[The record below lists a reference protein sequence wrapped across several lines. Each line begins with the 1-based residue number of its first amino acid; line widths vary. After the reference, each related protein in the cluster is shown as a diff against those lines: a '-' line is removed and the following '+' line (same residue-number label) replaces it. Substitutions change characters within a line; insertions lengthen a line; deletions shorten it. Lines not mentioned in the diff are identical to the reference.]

1 MSCVLCKNAE
11 VKSVTKDGKKSAVC
25 PICGEILY
33 APVDAYLCY
42 GDRKSKRVDVLFTVS
57 DRYIFF
63 HKLKGFE
70 RPIYALGIIGGI
82 ILAAIVRTFK
92 ENRMPYSFIDLNDV
106 DRIIAPYKNKKY
118 KKDDAMKVI
127 MKDGTDFIIK
137 TSSVSIMPTANF
149 LSKSG
154 VKLVDGTSLHHGET
168 FCERP
173 YFVAPNTIGR
183 SVAPSAASKIK
194 MMKKNFVAPAVAH
207 TAVTSNSAAQ
217 VFAQAFGK
225 SSSATP
231 SQTAQSH
238 SQPQPSAVADE
249 PPYRSSSAPQGTP
262 SPSSHQAPKN
272 TPTQSAASASQAPFT
287 VAELN
292 MRVATYNSLAKNGI
306 NYVSQLLEKTARDLR
321 SLGIGEIAI
330 DEIQHTLSQYSLS
343 LKPLTASYSEAPA
356 ASAQEKRSEPII
368 TPPPASAAYDTSY
381 QPKVTPVADEPPYQ
395 PRVTPVA
402 DEPPYQ
408 PRVTPVADEP
418 PYQPKPKKDPNVK
431 FCRKC
436 GEKIRRDDVF
446 CPECGADQ
454 R

>member
-149 LSKSG
+149 LSKNG

-207 TAVTSNSAAQ
+207 TAVTSGDIFKAA
-217 VFAQAFGK
+217 A
-225 SSSATP
+225 P
-231 SQTAQSH
+231 SDKA
-238 SQPQPSAVADE
+238 A
-249 PPYRSSSAPQGTP
+249 SSAPQGTP

-343 LKPLTASYSEAPA
+343 LKPLTASYREAPA

-368 TPPPASAAYDTSY
+368 TPPPASAAYDTS
-381 QPKVTPVADEPPYQ
+381 
-395 PRVTPVA
+395 
-402 DEPPYQ
+402 YQ

>member
-1 MSCVLCKNAE
+1 MPCILCKNSE
-11 VKSVTKDGKKSAVC
+11 TKSRSVGGKNRAVC

-33 APVDAYLCY
+33 APIDAYLCY
-42 GDRKSKRVDVLFTVS
+42 GDKKSKRTDVLFTVS

-70 RPIYALGIIGGI
+70 RTLYGLGIIFGI
-82 ILAAIVRTFK
+82 ILAAIVRTVK

-106 DRIIAPYKNKKY
+106 DRVIAPYKNKKF
-118 KKDDAMKVI
+118 KKEDAMKVI
-127 MKDGTDFIIK
+127 MKDGTDFIVK

-238 SQPQPSAVADE
+238 SQPSAVADE

-368 TPPPASAAYDTSY
+368 TPPPASATHDTSY
-381 QPKVTPVADEPPYQ
+381 QPKVA
-395 PRVTPVA
+395 
-402 DEPPYQ
+402 
-408 PRVTPVADEP
+408 PVADEP